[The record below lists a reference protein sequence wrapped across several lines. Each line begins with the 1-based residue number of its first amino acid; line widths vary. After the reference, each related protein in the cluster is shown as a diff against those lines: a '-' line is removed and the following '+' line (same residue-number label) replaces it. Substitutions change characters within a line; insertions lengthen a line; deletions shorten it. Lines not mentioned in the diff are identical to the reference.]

1 MDIQFLLSTGI
12 ADLDKCGGNMIGVIV
27 VTHGQYGKYLLDA
40 AQIILGPQEQH
51 AHIAVEGNIDMAELI
66 AQLKATVKQLDTGDG
81 VVILTDM
88 FGGTPSNISLSLL
101 QPDKVDVLTG
111 INLPMLLRIFGMRTI
126 SLSQLMEEAKKAAIQ
141 GIVAAGEVLSRKISK
156 G

>member
-1 MDIQFLLSTGI
+1 
-12 ADLDKCGGNMIGVIV
+12 MIGVII
-27 VTHGQYGKYLLDA
+27 VTHGQFGKFLLEA

-51 AHIAVEGNIDMAELI
+51 AHIAVEGSTDVRELI
-66 AQLKATVKQLDTGDG
+66 TQLKSTVQRLDTGYG
-81 VVILTDM
+81 VIILTDM

-111 INLPMLLRIFGMRTI
+111 VNLPMLLRIFGMRDTN
-126 SLSQLMEEAKKAAIQ
+126 LSQLMEEAKKAAVQ